1 MLSAYHA
8 FALGAIRSML
18 ESLNLTIKRLSVQS
32 ICLFLCHFALHAY
45 MTMSPQR
52 PAVGSACLS
61 VQSAFLSHIT
71 LPFGPVSRP
80 FPMSLCLSRL
90 QDHVFSEAYSGQRL
104 PSSPVKLPL
113 PMSLCLSCLQD
124 HVFSEAYSGQ
134 RLPFSPV
141 KFLDTWWRSAE
152 GSLAGYQQQDA
163 HEFYL
168 SLLDG
173 LSQPTERSTTPSLS
187 GSLSPAP
194 TSKSATPN
202 VEGAAPYI

>member
-1 MLSAYHA
+1 MLLPLVP
-8 FALGAIRSML
+8 LGP
-18 ESLNLTIKRLSVQS
+18 
-32 ICLFLCHFALHAY
+32 CLKTYSGVC
-45 MTMSPQR
+45 
-52 PAVGSACLS
+52 
-61 VQSAFLSHIT
+61 
-71 LPFGPVSRP
+71 LPFSPVNLP
-80 FPMSLCLSRL
+80 FPMSLC
-90 QDHVFSEAYSGQRL
+90 H
-104 PSSPVKLPL
+104 
-113 PMSLCLSCLQD
+113 SCLQD

-173 LSQPTERSTTPSLS
+173 LSQSTERSTTPSLS

-194 TSKSATPN
+194 TSKSATPP
-202 VEGAAPYI
+202 VEGALPYIWLLGNQTSLLT

>member
-1 MLSAYHA
+1 
-8 FALGAIRSML
+8 
-18 ESLNLTIKRLSVQS
+18 
-32 ICLFLCHFALHAY
+32 
-45 MTMSPQR
+45 
-52 PAVGSACLS
+52 
-61 VQSAFLSHIT
+61 
-71 LPFGPVSRP
+71 
-80 FPMSLCLSRL
+80 MSLCLSCL
-90 QDHVFSEAYSGQRL
+90 QDHVFSEAFNGQCL
-104 PSSPVKLPL
+104 PFGPVSLPF
-113 PMSLCLSCLQD
+113 PMSFSLSCLQD

-173 LSQPTERSTTPSLS
+173 LSQTTERSTTPSLS

-194 TSKSATPN
+194 TSKSATPP
-202 VEGAAPYI
+202 VEGVSSYFWLLGNQPCLLTYMTR

>member
-1 MLSAYHA
+1 MLLPLVP
-8 FALGAIRSML
+8 LGP
-18 ESLNLTIKRLSVQS
+18 
-32 ICLFLCHFALHAY
+32 CLKTYSGVC
-45 MTMSPQR
+45 
-52 PAVGSACLS
+52 
-61 VQSAFLSHIT
+61 
-71 LPFGPVSRP
+71 LPFSPVNLP
-80 FPMSLCLSRL
+80 FPMSLC
-90 QDHVFSEAYSGQRL
+90 H
-104 PSSPVKLPL
+104 
-113 PMSLCLSCLQD
+113 SCLQD

-173 LSQPTERSTTPSLS
+173 LSQSTERSTTPSLS

-194 TSKSATPN
+194 TSKSATPP
-202 VEGAAPYI
+202 VEGALPYIWLLGNQTTLLT

>member
-1 MLSAYHA
+1 MRQNGPL
-8 FALGAIRSML
+8 
-18 ESLNLTIKRLSVQS
+18 
-32 ICLFLCHFALHAY
+32 LHATLLWFLDLMLLPLVPSGPY
-45 MTMSPQR
+45 LNAYFDNHMPFSP
-52 PAVGSACLS
+52 ANMLI
-61 VQSAFLSHIT
+61 LTIT
-71 LPFGPVSRP
+71 LPFMPTGPCPLRGLQWAAPAFQSSQPSFSHNTLP
-80 FPMSLCLSRL
+80 FMPTGPCLLRSL
-90 QDHVFSEAYSGQRL
+90 QWAAPAFWPPQ
-104 PSSPVKLPL
+104 PSF

-194 TSKSATPN
+194 TSKSATPPG
-202 VEGAAPYI
+202 EGAEPYI

>member
-1 MLSAYHA
+1 M
-8 FALGAIRSML
+8 
-18 ESLNLTIKRLSVQS
+18 SL
-32 ICLFLCHFALHAY
+32 
-45 MTMSPQR
+45 
-52 PAVGSACLS
+52 CLS
-61 VQSAFLSHIT
+61 CLHGHVSSEAYSGQH
-71 LPFGPVSRP
+71 LPFSPGYLP
-80 FPMSLCLSRL
+80 FPMSLCLSCL

-104 PSSPVKLPL
+104 PSSPVNLPS
-113 PMSLCLSCLQD
+113 PTSHCLSCLQD
-124 HVFSEAYSGQ
+124 RVFSEAYSGQ

-194 TSKSATPN
+194 TSKSATPP
-202 VEGAAPYI
+202 VEGAAPNIWLLGNQSSLLT

>member
-1 MLSAYHA
+1 MLSCFLHLVLLPLVPSGPSSKVY
-8 FALGAIRSML
+8 SD
-18 ESLNLTIKRLSVQS
+18 SSVY
-32 ICLFLCHFALHAY
+32 LV
-45 MTMSPQR
+45 R
-52 PAVGSACLS
+52 PSAPP
-61 VQSAFLSHIT
+61 T
-71 LPFGPVSRP
+71 
-80 FPMSLCLSRL
+80 SLCLSRL
-90 QDHVFSEAYSGQRL
+90 QDHI
-104 PSSPVKLPL
+104 
-113 PMSLCLSCLQD
+113 
-124 HVFSEAYSGQ
+124 FSEAYSGQ

-194 TSKSATPN
+194 TSKSATPP
-202 VEGAAPYI
+202 VEGAAPYT